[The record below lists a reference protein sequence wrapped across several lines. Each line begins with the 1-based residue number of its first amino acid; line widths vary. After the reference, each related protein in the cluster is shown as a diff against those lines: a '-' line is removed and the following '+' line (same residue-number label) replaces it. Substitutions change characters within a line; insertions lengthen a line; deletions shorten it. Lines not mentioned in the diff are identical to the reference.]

1 MVNIL
6 DYTEMKKRL
15 DRDRAEKDFLERSL
29 KANEEELVTLRA
41 RHGYAESA
49 QIILQGV
56 AQKTQKNLEIHFSD
70 LVTLA
75 LRSVFDEP
83 LEFTMTVVPR
93 RNKTEVDL
101 FLSDQGGTD
110 DDPMDCSGGGALD
123 VASFALRVA
132 FWSLRK
138 NRYTLILDE
147 PFKFVSPD
155 LQHKVSDMVRL
166 LSDKLNLQIIMV
178 SHAEEINYSADK
190 TFVISKTNGISTV
203 QESDG

>member
-1 MVNIL
+1 MDNL
-6 DYTEMKKRL
+6 DYTRAKTQLHK
-15 DRDRAEKDFLERSL
+15 DRSEKDFLSRSL

-56 AQKTQKNLEIHFSD
+56 AQKTQQNLEIHFSD

-101 FLSDQGGTD
+101 FLGGPEGEESK

-123 VASFALRVA
+123 IASFALRIA

-138 NRYTLILDE
+138 NRHTLILDE
-147 PFKFVSPD
+147 PFKYVSPD

-166 LSDKLNLQIIMV
+166 LSEKLKLQIIMV
-178 SHAEEINYSADK
+178 SHADEINYSADK
-190 TFVISKTNGISTV
+190 TFVVSKVNGISQV
-203 QESDG
+203 KELE